1 MRSAWGTSFAFSVYM
16 QSLGKITWHVPEG
29 FLLSSLI
36 TIQFLSSGFGILR
49 VDSYFQTF
57 VWGAVLVG
65 DMILNYC
72 LDKLAENRKKK
83 KAEKENA

>member
-1 MRSAWGTSFAFSVYM
+1 MAV
-16 QSLGKITWHVPEG
+16 L
-29 FLLSSLI
+29 

>member
-1 MRSAWGTSFAFSVYM
+1 MLRCLIVAILGGINPSGGF
-16 QSLGKITWHVPEG
+16 GKITGVVMAV
-29 FLLSSLI
+29 L

-65 DMILNYC
+65 DMILNHYM
-72 LDKLAENRKKK
+72 DKLAENRKKK
-83 KAEKENA
+83 KAEKETAS